1 MKKEIIVLSLVI
13 VGSMTASA
21 AIISDNNLSWNAAG
35 SVNLTTQG
43 TTDWVIWSGN
53 SDNWTFP
60 NSNYNNK
67 AGVTS
72 VISDPTIDWAG
83 GVARIRW
90 SDVTTWTYTDG
101 VNPVSATGEDV
112 NAVGMRQNNGGIG
125 NWTGSFMEFDV
136 TSVAGGVNTL
146 YLYGETWRVGTKIT
160 ASMTGATATTSTLIA
175 AAGGDDWVYSVSYT
189 PDTVGD
195 VLTIRVESDGVAWS
209 GQEANANNGISIA
222 GAAVSVI
229 PEPGSYALLA
239 GCLGLVVAVTRRRK

>member
-21 AIISDNNLSWNAAG
+21 ATISDDSLAWNAAG

-53 SDNWTFP
+53 SDNWSFP
-60 NSNYNNK
+60 DSHYNNK

-72 VISDPTIDWAG
+72 VISDPTLTSD
-83 GVARIRW
+83 GVAKIRW

-101 VNPVSATGEDV
+101 DSPVSATGEDV
-112 NAVGMRQNNGGIG
+112 NAVGMRQNGGTD

-160 ASMTGATATTSTLIA
+160 ASMTGASATTSTLLA
-175 AAGGDDWVYSVSYT
+175 AAVGDDWVYSVSYT